1 MKKLISI
8 SLLTFV
14 LDVVIKLIITNN
26 LSYNQSV
33 VVINNFFNITLV
45 KNTGGA
51 FSLFSGKVFYLI
63 IISVFILFMIIYYI
77 YKNKINDN
85 LTLIGFALLL
95 GGAMGN
101 LFDRIY
107 YGYVVDYLDFKFLG
121 MNFPIFNMADV
132 CIVVS
137 CLLLFFLGVFY
148 DNRKDY

>member
-26 LSYNQSV
+26 FSYNQSV

-107 YGYVVDYLDFKFLG
+107 YGYVVDYLDFKFFG

-148 DNRKDY
+148 DN

>member
-51 FSLFSGKVFYLI
+51 FSLFSGRVFYLI

-107 YGYVVDYLDFKFLG
+107 YGYVVDYLDFNFFG

-137 CLLLFFLGVFY
+137 CLLLFFWGVFY

>member
-8 SLLTFV
+8 SLLTFI

-51 FSLFSGKVFYLI
+51 FSLFSGRVFYLI

-107 YGYVVDYLDFKFLG
+107 YGYVVDYLDFNFFG

-137 CLLLFFLGVFY
+137 CLLLFFWGVFY
-148 DNRKDY
+148 DNREDY

>member
-8 SLLTFV
+8 SLLTFI

-51 FSLFSGKVFYLI
+51 FSLFSGRVFYLI

-107 YGYVVDYLDFKFLG
+107 YGYVVDYLDFNFFG
-121 MNFPIFNMADV
+121 INFPIFNMADV